1 MREIVEG
8 PIHDVADPAH
18 VKISGATR
26 GGVRDRTGERPR
38 LRIET
43 VPCAREPLEAFDD
56 RALPTGDVLD
66 ERLHDHRRAFSPPVE
81 KRPRHIHT
89 ASAAIEIADQ
99 PRAEERADAR
109 DRPIVAGVNEGVFP
123 QAVGAAARNGGLTG
137 EDFDQRA
144 QDMRLCGEAVFLQV
158 NGRNPF
164 PQFLGIVA
172 LKLVDPRVGDRKSV
186 FGHNSSAR
194 GKQCVAWRCCRRRGP
209 LKSRGIRLRPR
220 RFQKALHCR

>member
-1 MREIVEG
+1 MSLIRLR
-8 PIHDVADPAH
+8 
-18 VKISGATR
+18 VKISGAAR
-26 GGVRDRTGERPR
+26 WGVRDRTGERSGF
-38 LRIET
+38 RIET

-56 RALPTGDVLD
+56 SALPPRDVLD

-99 PRAEERADAR
+99 PRAEERADVR

-137 EDFDQRA
+137 EDFDQRP
-144 QDMRLCGEAVFLQV
+144 QDMRLFREAVFLQV

-172 LKLVDPRVGDRKSV
+172 LELVECRVRDDESI
-186 FGHNSSAR
+186 FGHNSNAR
-194 GKQCVAWRCCRRRGP
+194 GEQCVARGGVADDEA
-209 LKSRGIRLRPR
+209 R
-220 RFQKALHCR
+220 